1 MVSWAVTE
9 APSNNMIYIYIL
21 LGVLILMD
29 IIACV
34 HYLYVFKF
42 SINKK
47 KSKKK
52 AKTI

>member
-9 APSNNMIYIYIL
+9 APSNNMNYIYVLLAIL
-21 LGVLILMD
+21 VFMD

-42 SINKK
+42 GGNKK

-52 AKTI
+52 IKN